1 MADLKISQLT
11 GATTPLAGT
20 EVVPVV
26 QSSSTKKVSIANL
39 TAGRAVTMLSNTM
52 VSASAVNDVDKTGG
66 SGYGY
71 RIKGEDQS
79 NVRFRFENING
90 RTWELIG
97 GYAGANNDF
106 FSILDVTGSATRFSI
121 DATGN
126 IRADTG
132 NFVVATAG
140 KGIDFSANTHATGMT
155 TETLTWY
162 EEGTWTPTITDGTL
176 SVNGDSSRYSRV
188 GKKVFVNF
196 SFYAK
201 DISGLAAF
209 PTQLFLGALPF
220 SVAVGF
226 EPGIATANITSNLP
240 VQVAGLNGSS
250 RAYLFSGYSGPD
262 SVILYT
268 AAFTNPASI
277 SLSGTF
283 TYTTS

>member
-1 MADLKISQLT
+1 MADTKISALP
-11 GATTPLAGT
+11 ASTTPLAGT
-20 EVVPVV
+20 EVLPIV
-26 QSSSTKKVSIANL
+26 QGGVTRQVSVANL
-39 TAGRAVTMLSNTM
+39 TAGRSV
-52 VSASAVNDVDKTGG
+52 ASAGG
-66 SGYGY
+66 TFTDNMTQG
-71 RIKGEDQS
+71 
-79 NVRFRFENING
+79 
-90 RTWELIG
+90 
-97 GYAGANNDF
+97 
-106 FSILDVTGSATRFSI
+106 
-121 DATGN
+121 
-126 IRADTG
+126 
-132 NFVVATAG
+132 TAG
-140 KGIDFSANTHATGMT
+140 KGTNFTANTPAAGMT
-155 TETLTWY
+155 SQLLNWY

-176 SVNGDSSRYSRV
+176 SVNGDLSRYSRV

-201 DISGLAAF
+201 DISGLAGF

-226 EPGIATANITSNLP
+226 EPGIATANITSNLS